1 MSEIID
7 AFCDTKKVYI
17 PLDEK
22 LADLRERGFGSLE
35 KERLI
40 LSPYEIYFLVD
51 KGRIR
56 VVDKK
61 NEQEFSLKDLVEK
74 FSVRKPA
81 SWIKYLVYR
90 DLRDRGY
97 IVREIDTVD
106 FEIYGKGVTR
116 RLIYIVYEGFEANI
130 KELNKLLKFAVQ
142 ERKELIIA
150 VIDRRTDLVY
160 YSLTELVVE
169 IIKKGS

>member
-1 MSEIID
+1 VYLIMSEIIEAYSD
-7 AFCDTKKVYI
+7 KRKVYI
-17 PLDEK
+17 PLEEN
-22 LADLRERGFGSLE
+22 LVDLRERGFGSLD
-35 KERLI
+35 KDRLL

-56 VVDKK
+56 VINK
-61 NEQEFSLKDLVEK
+61 NDGQELSLQELVQK
-74 FSVRKPA
+74 FSAKKPE

-106 FEIYGKGVTR
+106 FEIYGKGPTR
-116 RLIYIVYEGFEANI
+116 RLIYIIYEGSEANI
-130 KELNKLLKFAVQ
+130 RKLNNLLKFAVQ
-142 ERKELIIA
+142 ERKELVLA

-160 YSLTELVVE
+160 YTLTEM
-169 IIKKGS
+169 II

>member
-1 MSEIID
+1 MSEIIE
-7 AFCDTKKVYI
+7 AFYDKRKVYI
-17 PLDEK
+17 PLEEK
-22 LADLRERGFGSLE
+22 LIDLRERGFGSLE
-35 KERLI
+35 KEKLI
-40 LSPYEIYFLVD
+40 LSPYEIFFLVD
-51 KGRIR
+51 KGRIK
-56 VVDKK
+56 VIDKK
-61 NEQEFSLKDLVEK
+61 IGQKLSLKELVEK

-116 RLIYIVYEGFEANI
+116 RFIYIIYEGSEANI
-130 KELNKLLKFAVQ
+130 KELNNLLKFAVQ

-160 YSLTELVVE
+160 YSLTELVV
-169 IIKKGS
+169 